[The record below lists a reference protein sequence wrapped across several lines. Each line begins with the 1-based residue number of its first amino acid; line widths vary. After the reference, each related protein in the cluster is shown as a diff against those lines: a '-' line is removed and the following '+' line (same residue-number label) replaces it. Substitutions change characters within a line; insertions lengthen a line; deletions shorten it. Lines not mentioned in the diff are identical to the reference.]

1 MRRGHKRTQ
10 SANLTYNHP
19 ENSQDPPLYELP
31 RTKLEIPALLTKSSA
46 MIKEKVCQ
54 VESLH
59 VSLSEFIDPLF
70 TFGKGS
76 MARKKQVP
84 LKCGKK
90 AGLMAIPEK
99 VE

>member
-10 SANLTYNHP
+10 SANLTYTHS
-19 ENSQDPPLYELP
+19 ENLQDPPPQELP
-31 RTKLEIPALLTKSSA
+31 RAKLEIPALLTKSSA
-46 MIKEKVCQ
+46 KIKEKVCQ

-59 VSLSEFIDPLF
+59 VSLADFIDPLF

-84 LKCGKK
+84 LKCAKK
-90 AGLMAIPEK
+90 ADLMAIPERA
-99 VE
+99 E